1 MRRLPTP
8 AAVVLALTAAA
19 AHAQSLTNTGTPLTV
34 EAGAVLVVPG
44 ALDNQA
50 GATLTTGGTVQVG
63 GDFRNAGTVVP
74 ASGKVVFA
82 GTADQTLT
90 PGGATLAK
98 VEVRNTGPAGN
109 NRVLLP
115 TDLTVS
121 QQLILTSGLLRTDP
135 AATLLLP
142 DGATLSGETTGR
154 YVQGNLRV
162 ERANV
167 SGSTPI
173 DFDNS
178 LTLSPNGNALG
189 TVRVTRTAG
198 LQTAGVSFDTNPANA
213 AQKSIDRV
221 WTVTADQAPTAAVE
235 APLSWL
241 ADDDNSLTF
250 GQGQTYRV
258 PGASAAWQALSS
270 PANGAARSLTASTG
284 SLGRFTVSTASAPLP
299 VELRS
304 FTAERRGADGLLRWA
319 TASEKNNDRF
329 EVESSADGRTFRRIA
344 TVLGAGSSTQRHDY
358 ALPDPNLA
366 RYAADL
372 VYYRLRQVDRDGTA
386 AYSPVRTV
394 QVPAET
400 GFAAQAYPQP
410 FVNELTLLVRTGEDG
425 PVVVLAYDAVGR
437 LLFTHRAALAA
448 GTNTVPLPQA
458 AALPTGAYMLSI
470 TQQRYHRTLKIIRE

>member
-1 MRRLPTP
+1 MI
-8 AAVVLALTAAA
+8 
-19 AHAQSLTNTGTPLTV
+19 
-34 EAGAVLVVPG
+34 PG
-44 ALDNQA
+44 ALVNQA

-63 GDFRNAGTVVP
+63 GDFSNAGTVVP
-74 ASGKVVFA
+74 ASGKVVLA
-82 GTADQTLT
+82 GATDQTLT

-115 TDLTVS
+115 ADLTVS
-121 QQLILTSGLLRTDP
+121 QQLILTSGLLRTAP
-135 AATLLLP
+135 TATLLLP
-142 DGATLSGETTGR
+142 DGATLSGETTSR

-162 ERANV
+162 ERASV
-167 SGSTPI
+167 SGSTPV
-173 DFDNS
+173 DFGNS
-178 LTLSPNGNALG
+178 FVLNSNGNVLG

-213 AQKSIDRV
+213 TQKSIDRV
-221 WTVTADQAPTAAVE
+221 WTVTADQVPTTAVE
-235 APLSWL
+235 ATLSWL
-241 ADDDNSLTF
+241 ADDDNGLTF

-258 PGASAAWQALSS
+258 PGASATWQALSS
-270 PANGAARSLTASTG
+270 STGSGAARSLTANIS
-284 SLGRFTVSTASAPLP
+284 SLGRFTVSTATAPLP
-299 VELRS
+299 VELLS
-304 FTAERRGADGLLRWA
+304 FTAERQGADGLLRWA
-319 TASEKNNDRF
+319 TASEKNNERF

-358 ALPDPNLA
+358 ALTDPNLA

-386 AYSPVRTV
+386 AYSPVHTV

-400 GFAAQAYPQP
+400 GFAVQAYPQP
-410 FVNELTLLVRTGEDG
+410 FANELTLLVRTDEAG
-425 PVVVLAYDAVGR
+425 PVVIAAHDAVGR

-448 GTNTVPLPQA
+448 GATPVPLPEA
-458 AALPTGAYMLSI
+458 ADLPAGAYVFSV